1 MSFATDVRN
10 ELARVLPERKCCQK
24 AELAALLGLRTK
36 LESGA
41 GGSRTLRTTA
51 ESAATARKIYTLLKE
66 TYGLS
71 STVSVLEKKRFK
83 KSRHYGVEVLLQPGE
98 GQELLDDLGLND
110 AAPRKAIR
118 PALVNKNCC
127 KRAYLRGIFI
137 NRGFINRPEGAYH
150 LELVFS
156 DTRLPGEV
164 QKLMHRLGLDAKISE
179 RKNSLLIY
187 LKESEKIVD
196 FLRLVEASH
205 ALLAFENVRIVK
217 SMRNQVNRQVNCE
230 TANLAKTVD
239 ASVRQVEMIEKLL
252 AKVGLKGLPPS
263 LRELALLRI
272 EHPDSTFKEMGMLL
286 DPPLTKSGV
295 AYRMKKL
302 ETLAADL
309 LEL

>member
-1 MSFATDVRN
+1 MSFATDVRS
-10 ELARVLPERKCCQK
+10 ELARVLPERQCCQK
-24 AELAALLGLRTK
+24 AELAALLSLRTK

-51 ESAATARKIYTLLKE
+51 ESAATARKIYSLLKE

-83 KSRHYGVEVLLQPGE
+83 KSRHYGVEVVLQPGE
-98 GQELLDDLGLND
+98 GQELLDDLGLTD

-156 DTRLPGEV
+156 DARLPVEV

-239 ASVRQVEMIEKLL
+239 ASVRQVEMIERLL

-272 EHPDSTFKEMGMLL
+272 EYPDSTFKEMGMLL

-302 ETLAADL
+302 ENLAADL
-309 LEL
+309 LYL